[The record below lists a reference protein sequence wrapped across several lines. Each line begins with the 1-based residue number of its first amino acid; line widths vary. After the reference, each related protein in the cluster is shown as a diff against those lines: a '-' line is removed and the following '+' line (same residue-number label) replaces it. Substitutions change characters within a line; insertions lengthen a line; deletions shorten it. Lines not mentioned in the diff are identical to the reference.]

1 MSVCRLQSSCTWSRA
16 ALATLVPPCKSRKRT
31 FSVKCSSGTKSPG
44 DHHAQLPTVP
54 RAHVWAELLLP
65 VRSAP
70 SRVACVWQMEWP
82 PDIKM
87 RKRKLVYG
95 ARQHERAVI
104 PSLFLSLLPL
114 LLPIVP
120 WVGLL
125 VVNSWFPSNQPG
137 MSRTASTFL
146 CVSDRAATLSSG
158 VFHVDTE
165 SPPILTSPVKGRGKD
180 DVVSPVARSCL
191 ILQTLP

>member
-82 PDIKM
+82 PIS
-87 RKRKLVYG
+87 KRERENWFTVLVSTSAQWFLPSFCPCFHSSFPLSPG
-95 ARQHERAVI
+95 SGSWLLTRGSRQTNRECPEPQARFSVWVTERLPWALVCFTWTQSPRRFWHLQSKAVERMMW
-104 PSLFLSLLPL
+104 SAL
-114 LLPIVP
+114 
-120 WVGLL
+120 W
-125 VVNSWFPSNQPG
+125 PG
-137 MSRTASTFL
+137 PA
-146 CVSDRAATLSSG
+146 
-158 VFHVDTE
+158 
-165 SPPILTSPVKGRGKD
+165 
-180 DVVSPVARSCL
+180 
-191 ILQTLP
+191 

>member
-1 MSVCRLQSSCTWSRA
+1 MFLRDQVPWRPSRPASHCSTRSCVGGAPLTCSVCP
-16 ALATLVPPCKSRKRT
+16 V
-31 FSVKCSSGTKSPG
+31 SGG
-44 DHHAQLPTVP
+44 
-54 RAHVWAELLLP
+54 
-65 VRSAP
+65 VR
-70 SRVACVWQMEWP
+70 VTDGMT
-82 PDIKM
+82 PDIKT
-87 RKRKLVYG
+87 RKRKPVCG
-95 ARQHERAVI
+95 AHQHERAVI

-158 VFHVDTE
+158 AFHVDTE